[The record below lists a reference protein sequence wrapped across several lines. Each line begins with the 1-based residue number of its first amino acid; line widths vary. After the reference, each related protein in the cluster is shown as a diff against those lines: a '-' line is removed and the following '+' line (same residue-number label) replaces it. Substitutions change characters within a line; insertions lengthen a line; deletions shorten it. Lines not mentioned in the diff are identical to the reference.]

1 MIRTACFVAITAL
14 AALAQGTP
22 APQMAESPAPAGS
35 FAPQLARTA
44 DGSVLLSW
52 LERTSS
58 NQHRFRMA
66 RLRGAAWQAPVTIAE
81 GAQFFANWADVPS
94 VSEQR
99 GLLFAHWLEKSGQG
113 TYAYHVAMRVSRDNG

>member
-1 MIRTACFVAITAL
+1 MLRATLVLMFAAVTA
-14 AALAQGTP
+14 AA
-22 APQMAESPAPAGS
+22 APQAPAIPDSPAPAGS
-35 FAPQLARTA
+35 FAPQLARTS

-52 LERTSS
+52 LETTPSKS
-58 NQHRFRMA
+58 HRFRVA
-66 RLRGAAWQAPVTIAE
+66 RLRGGAWQAPVTIAE

-113 TYAYHVAMRVSRDNG
+113 TY